1 MNPLNRII
9 IIPSEAHQ
17 EFDDVPVLQPEGA
30 AEEMLRDHFEDV
42 RVVGA
47 DRHDDGAVHEAD
59 RREETLRA
67 PERAS
72 ARLESGDLNPRAV
85 LEDLELREVRTRD
98 LQIQRALVRL
108 EPEFLPELVSVAF
121 LSHVERALTEATRDR
136 PRDRHRLF
144 DLENPLVVGVL
155 LADDIAPARRESDPL
170 PAGREVSRDQALPDQ
185 FEDPL
190 GGALLAHADQFA
202 ELARGQVHELLR
214 PPEKVDRF
222 QRLDVVR
229 LQPRGRGATLAYS
242 FSRLHAFGDEMIPG
256 PEEHSRDFRG
266 F

>member
-1 MNPLNRII
+1 MNPSNRII
-9 IIPSEAHQ
+9 IMPSEAHE
-17 EFDDVPVLQPEGA
+17 EFDDVAVLQPEGA

-47 DRHDDGAVHEAD
+47 DRHDHGAVHKAD
-59 RREETLRA
+59 RRQEALRA

-72 ARLESGDLNPRAV
+72 ARLESGDLDPRAV

-108 EPEFLPELVSVAF
+108 EPELLPKLVSVPF
-121 LSHVERALTEATRDR
+121 LSHVERALPEATRDR

-144 DLENPLVVGVL
+144 DFENPLVVGVL

-170 PAGREVSRDQALPDQ
+170 PAGREGSRDPALAGQ

-190 GGALLAHADQFA
+190 GGALLAPPDPLSQLPPPKGHAPFS
-202 ELARGQVHELLR
+202 
-214 PPEKVDRF
+214 PPPK
-222 QRLDVVR
+222 
-229 LQPRGRGATLAYS
+229 GR
-242 FSRLHAFGDEMIPG
+242 
-256 PEEHSRDFRG
+256 
-266 F
+266 

>member
-1 MNPLNRII
+1 MNPSNRII
-9 IIPSEAHQ
+9 IMPSEARE
-17 EFDDVPVLQPEGA
+17 EFDDVAVLQPEGA

-47 DRHDDGAVHEAD
+47 DRHDHGAVHKTD
-59 RREETLRA
+59 RRQETLRA

-72 ARLESGDLNPRAV
+72 ARFESGDLDPRAV

-108 EPEFLPELVSVAF
+108 EPELLPELVSVPF
-121 LSHVERALTEATRDR
+121 LSHVERALPEATRDR

-144 DLENPLVVGVL
+144 DFENPLVVGVL

-170 PAGREVSRDQALPDQ
+170 PAGREGSRGQAPADQ

-190 GGALLAHADQFA
+190 GGALLAHAAQ
-202 ELARGQVHELLR
+202 LSQLPRPKGSQLLC
-214 PPEKVDRF
+214 PPQEGDR
-222 QRLDVVR
+222 L
-229 LQPRGRGATLAYS
+229 
-242 FSRLHAFGDEMIPG
+242 
-256 PEEHSRDFRG
+256 
-266 F
+266 